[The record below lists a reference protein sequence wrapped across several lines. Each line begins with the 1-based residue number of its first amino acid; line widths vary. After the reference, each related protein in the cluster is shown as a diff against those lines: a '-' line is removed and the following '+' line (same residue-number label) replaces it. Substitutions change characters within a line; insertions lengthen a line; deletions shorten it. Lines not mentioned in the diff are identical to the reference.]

1 MLHLPLADR
10 SPNAGRIHRMQIR
23 SVPLKD
29 QLLHRMPSQVRLA
42 HMMDDHIHQMRIQ
55 SDPGRRTAATIRP
68 APNHGPTAYT
78 VRMRIPRDRSS
89 EAMIATMRA
98 ANHASK
104 RTWESEVCEWETA
117 VAKYGP
123 DVEYV
128 PSSWG
133 FKHCEL
139 DQSQHRFKARIVALG
154 DSVRD
159 YGRLVEKGQLHGR
172 PITLEG
178 SRALDC
184 YAGLQPD
191 DDCQAADA
199 ESSTQSLHIAA
210 LCEPAR
216 LASKPLE
223 YLLQETASMGPSP
236 LTVALWGSCCGRV
249 RCVRPATLLG
259 P

>member
-1 MLHLPLADR
+1 MRTKDR
-10 SPNAGRIHRMQIR
+10 HAKGSRVGHTNAAREAIR
-23 SVPLKD
+23 K
-29 QLLHRMPSQVRLA
+29 
-42 HMMDDHIHQMRIQ
+42 
-55 SDPGRRTAATIRP
+55 
-68 APNHGPTAYT
+68 
-78 VRMRIPRDRSS
+78 
-89 EAMIATMRA
+89 EA

-154 DSVRD
+154 DNVRD

-199 ESSTQSLHIAA
+199 ESSTQRSSERNLFAERISHTIRIGDA
-210 LCEPAR
+210 LSCASVVHGHVRTHTFKQR
-216 LASKPLE
+216 L
-223 YLLQETASMGPSP
+223 GR
-236 LTVALWGSCCGRV
+236 SC
-249 RCVRPATLLG
+249 
-259 P
+259 